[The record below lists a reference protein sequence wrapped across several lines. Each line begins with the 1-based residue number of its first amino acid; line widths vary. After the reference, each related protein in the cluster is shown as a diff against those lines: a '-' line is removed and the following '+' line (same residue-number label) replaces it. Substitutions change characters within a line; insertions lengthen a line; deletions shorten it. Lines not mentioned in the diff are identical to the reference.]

1 MSRRIRFAALVA
13 TLIIVATAWPS
24 PAAAQ
29 FRRGRRAT
37 VIVGGFYATPY
48 WDPFWSPY
56 FYPSH
61 WGVYPSRVVG
71 WGRDEA
77 SVRVQVTPRE
87 AQVFVDGYYAGIVDD
102 FDGTF
107 QRLHVDRGDHEIT
120 LYFEGYR
127 TVRQRVYLSTD
138 STYKIKYTMER
149 LGPGETAEKPIVAP
163 PPAAP
168 RAQGPQAPPPY
179 GPGERAPREPREPRE
194 PRGPDVWREPGMRG
208 PSGAIAIRVQ
218 PGNAEIYVDGE
229 RWQGPDTQDRLV
241 IELPEGTHRVEVR
254 KEGFDRFTANVQV
267 RRGETSTLNVT
278 LTRGG
283 AAVTD

>member
-1 MSRRIRFAALVA
+1 MPRRIRFAALA
-13 TLIIVATAWPS
+13 TALIIVAAVWPS

-29 FRRGRRAT
+29 FRHGHRTT

-48 WDPFWSPY
+48 WDPFWLPH
-56 FYPSH
+56 FYPSPL
-61 WGVYPSRVVG
+61 GVYPLHVAH
-71 WGRDEA
+71 WGHDEA

-120 LYFEGYR
+120 LYLEGYR

-138 STYKIKYTMER
+138 STYKIRHTMEK
-149 LGPGETAEKPIVAP
+149 LGPGETAEKPVVAP
-163 PPAAP
+163 PPASG
-168 RAQGPQAPPPY
+168 AQGPQAWPPY
-179 GPGERAPREPREPRE
+179 EPRDRAPRDPHEPRD
-194 PRGPDVWREPGMRG
+194 PRGPDVRREPGVRG
-208 PSGAIAIRVQ
+208 PSGAIVIRVQ
-218 PGNAEIYVDGE
+218 PGDAEIYVDGE

-283 AAVTD
+283 AAEAD